1 MFKASCYP
9 QASLLASWQN
19 QSISLSHWSKFLL
32 IQWGYKFLS
41 SLFCSLFSSFPS
53 SPLSPSSLYS
63 PPSLWVDS
71 VWLGLYCVWPSN
83 TLHTATHAE
92 YTHTHKDMLIGEPL
106 SLLIL
111 LGLLNLLFISM
122 ITWKKNIVDHRLQKL
137 IVNHTVLCSVI
148 LNM

>member
-1 MFKASCYP
+1 MFKASCCP
-9 QASLLASWQN
+9 RTSLLASWQN
-19 QSISLSHWSKFLL
+19 QSRF
-32 IQWGYKFLS
+32 
-41 SLFCSLFSSFPS
+41 SFPLGQIS
-53 SPLSPSSLYS
+53 PHPVGVQISPLIILFTVLFLPLSPSSLYS

-111 LGLLNLLFISM
+111 LGLLDLLFFSM
-122 ITWKKNIVDHRLQKL
+122 IIWKKNIVDHRLQKL
-137 IVNHTVLCSVI
+137 IVNDTVLMRSVI
-148 LNM
+148 FNM